1 MRKAIQNEELPQFNA
16 VEVKEYL
23 QDKYLRVDF
32 LNIND
37 DGEIVEEEKG
47 FIINLENKYF
57 TLTDEELESLKPI
70 INESDSLVE

>member
-1 MRKAIQNEELPQFNA
+1 MRKAIQNEEMPQFNA

-37 DGEIVEEEKG
+37 DGEIIEEEKG
-47 FIINLENKYF
+47 FIINVDNKYF

-70 INESDSLVE
+70 INESGSLAE

>member
-1 MRKAIQNEELPQFNA
+1 MRKAIQNDELPQFNA

-37 DGEIVEEEKG
+37 DGEIIEEEKG
-47 FIINLENKYF
+47 FILKVENKYF

-70 INESDSLVE
+70 INESDSLAE

>member
-1 MRKAIQNEELPQFNA
+1 MRKAIQNDELPQFNA

-37 DGEIVEEEKG
+37 DGEIIEEEKG
-47 FIINLENKYF
+47 FIIKVENKYF
-57 TLTDEELESLKPI
+57 TLTEEELESLKPI
-70 INESDSLVE
+70 INESDSLAE

>member
-1 MRKAIQNEELPQFNA
+1 MRKAIQNDELPQFNA

-23 QDKYLRVDF
+23 QDKYLRVDL

-37 DGEIVEEEKG
+37 DGEIIEEEKG
-47 FIINLENKYF
+47 FIINLDNKYF

-70 INESDSLVE
+70 INESDSLAE

>member
-1 MRKAIQNEELPQFNA
+1 MRKVIQNEELPQFNA

-47 FIINLENKYF
+47 FIINVDNKYF
-57 TLTDEELESLKPI
+57 TLTEEELKSLKPI
-70 INESDSLVE
+70 INESDSLAE

>member
-37 DGEIVEEEKG
+37 DGEIIEEEKG
-47 FIINLENKYF
+47 FIINVDNRYF

-70 INESDSLVE
+70 INESDSLAE

>member
-1 MRKAIQNEELPQFNA
+1 MRKAIQNEEMPQFNA

-37 DGEIVEEEKG
+37 DGEIIEEEKG
-47 FIINLENKYF
+47 FIINLDNKYF

-70 INESDSLVE
+70 INESDSLAE

>member
-57 TLTDEELESLKPI
+57 TLADEELESLKPI
-70 INESDSLVE
+70 NNESDILAE